1 VPGLVGIVADRNGA
15 GREHVVRHRFVA
27 GIAVSAVLGVLATGC
42 GSNSS
47 GGGGGAGGGHE
58 VVIGMSA
65 PLTGALSA
73 LGLGMKNS
81 VDLAVKQANAAK
93 KIPGWT
99 IKFDPQDDQADAN
112 VGGQVAAR
120 LASESNLIGVV
131 GTLNSSVAQQEQ
143 KAYNDQNIV
152 MISPA
157 NTNPTLTQGPNFA
170 SGNKQRPY
178 NSYFRV
184 ATTDAIQGPFAAQY
198 LKSLGINK
206 VATVNDQKT
215 YGAGLVQQFDK
226 QWKAQGGTITS
237 EQKINPGDKDF
248 SSVISKIKPTAPQ
261 ALYYGGEY
269 PEAGPLS
276 LQMHKAG
283 LNVPLMGGD
292 GIYDPTYIK
301 LAGAKS
307 NGDLATSVGAPTD
320 QLASA
325 KDFVSAYTAAG
336 YKEAFSA
343 YGAYSYD
350 AANVLINALAKVLP
364 GKSKIDASV
373 RQAIVQAVQGTDFT
387 GVTGHVSF
395 DQYGDTTNKV
405 LTVYKVQAGAWVP
418 VKTDT
423 FNS

>member
-1 VPGLVGIVADRNGA
+1 M
-15 GREHVVRHRFVA
+15 RHRYIA
-27 GIAVSAVLGVLATGC
+27 GIAIPAALSVIAVAGC

-47 GGGGGAGGGHE
+47 GGGSGSGGGGHT

-65 PLTGALSA
+65 PLTGSLSA

-81 VDLAVKQANAAK
+81 VDLAVKQANAAN

-120 LASESNLIGVV
+120 LASESNLVGVV

-170 SGNKQRPY
+170 TAKTRPY
-178 NSYFRV
+178 KSYFRV

-198 LKSLGINK
+198 LKSQGITK

-215 YGAGLVQQFDK
+215 YGAGLVQQFDL
-226 QWKAQGGTITS
+226 QWKKQGGKITS

-248 SSVISKIKPTAPQ
+248 SGVISKIKPTGAQ
-261 ALYYGGEY
+261 AVYYGGEY

-276 LQMHKAG
+276 KQMKAAG

-301 LAGAKS
+301 LAGPKS

-320 QLASA
+320 TLATA
-325 KDFVSAYTAAG
+325 KDFVAAYKAAG
-336 YKEAFSA
+336 YTEDFSA

-350 AANVLINALAKVLP
+350 AANVIINALAKVLP
-364 GKSKIDASV
+364 GKKSIDSSV
-373 RQAIVQAVQGTDFT
+373 RSAIVDAVQATDFT

-405 LTVYKVQAGAWVP
+405 LTVYKVTGGAWVP

>member
-1 VPGLVGIVADRNGA
+1 
-15 GREHVVRHRFVA
+15 
-27 GIAVSAVLGVLATGC
+27 
-42 GSNSS
+42 
-47 GGGGGAGGGHE
+47 
-58 VVIGMSA
+58 
-65 PLTGALSA
+65 
-73 LGLGMKNS
+73 MKNS
-81 VDLAVKQANAAK
+81 VDLAIKQANAAN

-120 LASESNLIGVV
+120 LASESNLVGIV

-178 NSYFRV
+178 ASYFRV

-325 KDFVSAYTAAG
+325 KAFVTAYNAAG
-336 YKEAFSA
+336 YKEPFSA

-373 RQAIVQAVQGTDFT
+373 RQAIVTAVQGTDFT

-405 LTVYKVQAGAWVP
+405 LTVYKVTGGAWVP